1 MLRCPVDI
9 VLSAERFQVDPAAC
23 CSAARNCAR
32 IDARTLCSAEVFPNE
47 PFRTAKS
54 RDAHRRED
62 VPFLRRNST
71 PDRSLEVC
79 NIVQEVYCSRRAV
92 FSRTVILQSR
102 NVSSCWD
109 ADLRQVQVHRFVRVR
124 VNTCLAG
131 SPFLAISC
139 LSFLKIRAHR

>member
-71 PDRSLEVC
+71 PDRSLEVITLILNESLQFGDRTFLQGHFLVDIHSQVRRFLHETFTKPFYRLSC
-79 NIVQEVYCSRRAV
+79 TKRFIPKYCAV
-92 FSRTVILQSR
+92 CIT
-102 NVSSCWD
+102 
-109 ADLRQVQVHRFVRVR
+109 
-124 VNTCLAG
+124 
-131 SPFLAISC
+131 
-139 LSFLKIRAHR
+139 